1 MILYVNENNEV
12 KDVDVTNDETL
23 IPLEVIEDEFN
34 INPFKDWSVAKI
46 CCFQVEVTIGIVTM
60 FTPYVD
66 SRLIEHIDKLGKTD
80 ETAASDIVDTQIAL
94 TETFEKTEEADA
106 LITDIQLA
114 LVEVYEMLTGGAE

>member
-1 MILYVNENNEV
+1 MILYVNSNNEV
-12 KDVDVTNDETL
+12 KDVDITNDEKL
-23 IPLEVIEDEFN
+23 IPLEVNDDEF
-34 INPFKDWSVAKI
+34 NPFKDWSVAKI
-46 CCFQVEVTIGIVTM
+46 CCFQVEVTDGYVMM

-114 LVEVYEMLTGGAE
+114 LVEVYEMLTGGIE

>member
-1 MILYVNENNEV
+1 MILYVNSNNEI
-12 KDVDVTNDETL
+12 KDVDITNDEKL
-23 IPLEVIEDEFN
+23 IPLEVNDDEFN
-34 INPFKDWSVAKI
+34 PFKGWSVAKI
-46 CCFQVEVTIGIVTM
+46 CCFRVEVTDGYVMM